1 MKKSNC
7 KDEENSYFL
16 RNFSQN
22 GCFLCNATSSLQN
35 QNKTKQKQ
43 KHCLGEI
50 AFSELEQSTAHAELL
65 DDNIH

>member
-22 GCFLCNATSSLQN
+22 RCFLCNATSSLQK

-50 AFSELEQSTAHAELL
+50 AFSELE
-65 DDNIH
+65 